1 MGGAWRGAPASA
13 GAPRERPRAQ
23 ALTTRARIA
32 RGAVLAQL
40 IAVVGWKAYG
50 GRAAPSL
57 ANAAAAVGLAER
69 PGKELAGTTLELK
82 LDIGREKF
90 TWMEPSW
97 GRSGRRVE
105 VGCAV
110 ELMAD
115 GSVEPRGVGAFSR
128 LELERGTWSV
138 EGDVLRFNVVLASGL
153 DRADIYLPEGER
165 LCFKCNAWPS
175 ARAVGSKGTLL
186 VRVRA
191 RELARARARV
201 RRCDPRNDAQRS

>member
-40 IAVVGWKAYG
+40 IAFVGWKAYG